1 MEGMSGLMIE
11 RLDIVISSTLV
22 VVVEGRCFVVI
33 GIKVGDIESID
44 IIDLDHPE
52 GRFPEEV
59 LRRAIAERPEED
71 KLLDGMALSEALGSY
86 LLVDFEEGIAH
97 EVEVLQ
103 CLSLRGWPELIEVTR
118 QAILIV
124 VADIYIELLP
134 EVVLDVLLDLG
145 HRRRIQR

>member
-1 MEGMSGLMIE
+1 
-11 RLDIVISSTLV
+11 
-22 VVVEGRCFVVI
+22 
-33 GIKVGDIESID
+33 
-44 IIDLDHPE
+44 
-52 GRFPEEV
+52 
-59 LRRAIAERPEED
+59 
-71 KLLDGMALSEALGSY
+71 MALGEALGSY

-118 QAILIV
+118 QAVLIV

>member
-1 MEGMSGLMIE
+1 
-11 RLDIVISSTLV
+11 
-22 VVVEGRCFVVI
+22 
-33 GIKVGDIESID
+33 
-44 IIDLDHPE
+44 
-52 GRFPEEV
+52 
-59 LRRAIAERPEED
+59 
-71 KLLDGMALSEALGSY
+71 MALGEALGSH

-103 CLSLRGWPELIEVTR
+103 CLSLRGWTELIEVTR

>member
-1 MEGMSGLMIE
+1 
-11 RLDIVISSTLV
+11 
-22 VVVEGRCFVVI
+22 
-33 GIKVGDIESID
+33 
-44 IIDLDHPE
+44 
-52 GRFPEEV
+52 
-59 LRRAIAERPEED
+59 
-71 KLLDGMALSEALGSY
+71 MALGEALGSY

-134 EVVLDVLLDLG
+134 EVVLDVLLDFG
-145 HRRRIQR
+145 HRRRIQRREDRALGIDLIRRRPATHQSRREKKRCNDLIE

>member
-1 MEGMSGLMIE
+1 
-11 RLDIVISSTLV
+11 
-22 VVVEGRCFVVI
+22 
-33 GIKVGDIESID
+33 
-44 IIDLDHPE
+44 
-52 GRFPEEV
+52 
-59 LRRAIAERPEED
+59 
-71 KLLDGMALSEALGSY
+71 MALSEALGSY

-134 EVVLDVLLDLG
+134 EVVLDVLLDFG
-145 HRRRIQR
+145 HRRRIQRREDRALGIDLIRRRPATHQSRREKKRCNDLIE

>member
-22 VVVEGRCFVVI
+22 VVVEGRCLVVI
-33 GIKVGDIESID
+33 GIKVGDVESID

-86 LLVDFEEGIAH
+86 LLIDFEEGIAH

-103 CLSLRGWPELIEVTR
+103 RLGLRGWPELIEVTR
-118 QAILIV
+118 
-124 VADIYIELLP
+124 
-134 EVVLDVLLDLG
+134 
-145 HRRRIQR
+145 